1 MGVVSMIPDLANA
14 KNLMEVI
21 TKSIEKE
28 FRKKGIDA
36 KVFGEGTYLYIE
48 LGENE
53 IKKMVAPH
61 IPFQFF
67 EIEGKIRI
75 KVKVT

>member
-1 MGVVSMIPDLANA
+1 MIPDLASA
-14 KNLMEVI
+14 KNLMDVI
-21 TKSIEKE
+21 TKAIERE
-28 FRKKGIDA
+28 FKRKGIDA
-36 KVFGEGTYLYIE
+36 KVFGKDTYLYIE

-67 EIEGKIRI
+67 EVEGKIRI